1 MVCFQNLEVSV
12 IKALV
17 KYESGVGHVELRE
30 TEEPR
35 CGDDQVKIE
44 VSYCGVCGTDLHVY
58 EDTFRNYPPVILGHE
73 FSGLVVEI
81 GRNVRHVALGD
92 PVAVLPASAVVCGSC
107 AFCRTGH
114 FMFCSSRRGMG
125 HGINGAFAQYAVVRK
140 DQAYKVPQDLTLAE
154 AALSEPFAA
163 AVQAVTEITNVRLGD
178 VVLISGPG
186 PMGLLCLKLLVAEGI
201 KTIVAGTS
209 EDSLRLETARRI
221 GASIVVDTSH
231 ENLSTIVAEETRG
244 AGVDVAFE
252 CAGAGPSARNCLQ
265 ALKPL
270 GQYTQVGIF
279 GREISIE
286 FDLVFF
292 KQLHVAGSVGYSVET
307 WERLVKILD
316 QKAIRLDDLIT
327 HKMPLEHWRD
337 AFDLCLN
344 KQAIKVL
351 LSPAH

>member
-1 MVCFQNLEVSV
+1 M
-12 IKALV
+12 KALV
-17 KYESGVGHVELRE
+17 KYEPGVGNVELRE
-30 TEEPR
+30 VEEPR
-35 CGDDQVKIE
+35 CGDEQIKIE

-73 FSGLVVEI
+73 FSGRAVEI
-81 GRNVRHVALGD
+81 GSNVRHVALGD
-92 PVAVLPASAVVCGSC
+92 PVAVLPASAVVCGNC

-125 HGINGAFAQYAVVRK
+125 HGINGAFAKYAVVRK
-140 DQAYKVPQDLTLAE
+140 DQAYKVPQHLTLAE

-186 PMGLLCLKLLVAEGI
+186 PIGLFCLKLLVAEGI

-209 EDSLRLETARRI
+209 EDTLRLETAQRL
-221 GASIVVDTSH
+221 GADAIVDTGREKISDV
-231 ENLSTIVAEETRG
+231 VAEETRA

-252 CAGAGPSARNCLQ
+252 CAGAGQSARNCLQ

-279 GREISIE
+279 GSDISID
-286 FDLVFF
+286 FDLIFY
-292 KQLHVAGSVGYSVET
+292 KQLRVAGSVAYSILT
-307 WERLVKILD
+307 WERLLKIFDQRAVK
-316 QKAIRLDDLIT
+316 LDDLIT
-327 HKMPLEHWRD
+327 HNMPLEQWRD

-351 LSPAH
+351 LSPS

>member
-1 MVCFQNLEVSV
+1 MSRIQ
-12 IKALV
+12 ALV
-17 KYESGVGHVELRE
+17 KYESGVGHVELRDV
-30 TEEPR
+30 EEPR
-35 CGDDQVKIE
+35 CGDDQVKIQ

-73 FSGLVVEI
+73 FSGQVVET
-81 GRNVRHVALGD
+81 GKNVSHVACGD
-92 PVAVLPASAVVCGSC
+92 PVTVLPASAVMCGSC
-107 AFCRTGH
+107 AYCRTGH
-114 FMFCSSRRGMG
+114 FMFCSQRRGMG
-125 HGINGAFAQYAVVRK
+125 HGINGAFAEYAVVRK
-140 DQAYKVPQDLTLAE
+140 DQAYKIPQDLTLAA

-163 AVQAVTEITNVRLGD
+163 AVQAVTEITKVRLGD

-209 EDSLRLETARRI
+209 ADALRLEAAHRI
-221 GASIVVDTSH
+221 GASVIVDTSR
-231 ENLSTIVAEETRG
+231 EDLAGIVAEETRG

-252 CAGAGPSARNCLQ
+252 CSGAGPSARNCLH

-279 GREISIE
+279 GKEVSLE
-286 FDLVFF
+286 FDLIFY
-292 KQLHVAGSVGYSVET
+292 KQLRVAGSVAYSMAT
-307 WERLVKILD
+307 WERLQKILD
-316 QKAIRLDDLIT
+316 QGAVRLDDLVT
-327 HKMPLEHWRD
+327 HTMPLAQWRD

-351 LSPAH
+351 LSPATL

>member
-1 MVCFQNLEVSV
+1 
-12 IKALV
+12 
-17 KYESGVGHVELRE
+17 
-30 TEEPR
+30 
-35 CGDDQVKIE
+35 
-44 VSYCGVCGTDLHVY
+44 
-58 EDTFRNYPPVILGHE
+58 
-73 FSGLVVEI
+73 
-81 GRNVRHVALGD
+81 
-92 PVAVLPASAVVCGSC
+92 
-107 AFCRTGH
+107 
-114 FMFCSSRRGMG
+114 MFCSERRGMG

-140 DQAYKVPQDLTLAE
+140 DQAYKLPQDLTLAE

-178 VVLISGPG
+178 IVLISGPG

-221 GASIVVDTSH
+221 GASIVVDTSRQD
-231 ENLSTIVAEETRG
+231 LSAIVAEETRG

-252 CAGAGPSARNCLQ
+252 CAGAGPSARNCLR

-286 FDLVFF
+286 FDLIFY
-292 KQLHVAGSVGYSVET
+292 KQLRVAGSVGYSVAT

-316 QKAIRLDDLIT
+316 QKAIRLDDIIT
-327 HKMPLEHWRD
+327 HKMPLERWRD

-351 LSPAH
+351 LSPAN

>member
-1 MVCFQNLEVSV
+1 MPA

-17 KYESGVGHVELRE
+17 KYESGVGNVELRDV
-30 TEEPR
+30 EEPR

-58 EDTFRNYPPVILGHE
+58 EDSFKNYPPVILGHE
-73 FSGLVVEI
+73 FSGRVVEA
-81 GRNVRHVALGD
+81 GENVSHVALGD

-107 AFCRTGH
+107 VYCRTGH
-114 FMFCSSRRGMG
+114 FMFCSERRGMG

-140 DQAYKVPQDLTLAE
+140 DQAYKIPEELSLAE

-209 EDSLRLETARRI
+209 ADSLRLEAAQRV
-221 GASIVVDTSH
+221 GASVIVDTSRQD
-231 ENLSTIVAEETRG
+231 LATIVAEETRG

-252 CAGAGPSARNCLQ
+252 CAGAAPSARNCLQ

-279 GREISIE
+279 GREVSIE
-286 FDLVFF
+286 FDLIFY
-292 KQLHVAGSVGYSVET
+292 KQLRVAGSVAYSIST
-307 WERLVKILD
+307 WERLQKILD
-316 QKAIRLDDLIT
+316 QGAVRLDDLIT
-327 HKMPLEHWRD
+327 HRMPLEQWRD

-351 LSPAH
+351 LSPANGKANC

>member
-1 MVCFQNLEVSV
+1 
-12 IKALV
+12 
-17 KYESGVGHVELRE
+17 
-30 TEEPR
+30 
-35 CGDDQVKIE
+35 
-44 VSYCGVCGTDLHVY
+44 
-58 EDTFRNYPPVILGHE
+58 
-73 FSGLVVEI
+73 
-81 GRNVRHVALGD
+81 
-92 PVAVLPASAVVCGSC
+92 
-107 AFCRTGH
+107 
-114 FMFCSSRRGMG
+114 MG

-209 EDSLRLETARRI
+209 EDSLRLETAQQV
-221 GASIVVDTSH
+221 GASIIVDTSRQD
-231 ENLSTIVAEETRG
+231 LSTIVAEETRG

-279 GREISIE
+279 GREVSIE
-286 FDLVFF
+286 F
-292 KQLHVAGSVGYSVET
+292 AT
-307 WERLVKILD
+307 WERLLKILD
-316 QKAIRLDDLIT
+316 QRAVRLDDLIT
-327 HKMPLEHWRD
+327 HRMPLERWRD

-351 LSPAH
+351 LSPAN

>member
-1 MVCFQNLEVSV
+1 MV
-12 IKALV
+12 IKALI
-17 KYESGVGHVELRE
+17 KYQAGVGHVELRE

-73 FSGLVVEI
+73 FSGRVVET
-81 GRNVRHVALGD
+81 GKNVSHVGLGD
-92 PVAVLPASAVVCGSC
+92 PVAVFPASAVVCGTC
-107 AFCRTGH
+107 IFCRTGH
-114 FMFCSSRRGMG
+114 FMFCSERRGMG
-125 HGINGAFAQYAVVRK
+125 HGVNGGFAQYAVVRK
-140 DQAYKVPQDLTLAE
+140 DQAYKLPQDLTLAE

-221 GASIVVDTSH
+221 GASIVVDTSLQD
-231 ENLSTIVAEETRG
+231 LSTIVAEETNG
-244 AGVDVAFE
+244 AGVDVALE
-252 CAGAGPSARNCLQ
+252 CAGAGQSAANCLR

-279 GREISIE
+279 GREVSIE
-286 FDLVFF
+286 FDLIFY
-292 KQLHVAGSVGYSVET
+292 KQLRVAGSVGYSVGT

-316 QKAIRLDDLIT
+316 QKAVRLDDLIT
-327 HKMPLEHWRD
+327 HKMPLEQWRD

-351 LSPAH
+351 LSPTH

>member
-1 MVCFQNLEVSV
+1 M
-12 IKALV
+12 
-17 KYESGVGHVELRE
+17 
-30 TEEPR
+30 EEPR

-58 EDTFRNYPPVILGHE
+58 EDSFKNYPPVILGHE
-73 FSGLVVEI
+73 FSGRVVET
-81 GRNVRHVALGD
+81 GKNVGHVAFGD

-107 AFCRTGH
+107 VYCRTGH
-114 FMFCSSRRGMG
+114 FMFCSRRRGMG
-125 HGINGAFAQYAVVRK
+125 HGINGAFAQFAVVRK
-140 DQAYKVPQDLTLAE
+140 DQAYKIPEEFSLAE

-209 EDSLRLETARRI
+209 ADLLRLEAAQRV
-221 GASIVVDTSH
+221 GASVIVDTSRQD
-231 ENLSTIVAEETRG
+231 LAAIVAEETRG
-244 AGVDVAFE
+244 AGVDIAFE

-279 GREISIE
+279 GREVSIE
-286 FDLVFF
+286 FDLIFY
-292 KQLHVAGSVGYSVET
+292 KQLRVAGSVAYSIST
-307 WERLVKILD
+307 WERLQKILD
-316 QKAIRLDDLIT
+316 QGAVRLDDLIT
-327 HKMPLEHWRD
+327 HKLPLEQWRD

-351 LSPAH
+351 LSPATL

>member
-1 MVCFQNLEVSV
+1 M
-12 IKALV
+12 
-17 KYESGVGHVELRE
+17 GHVELRE
-30 TEEPR
+30 VEEPR
-35 CGDDQVKIE
+35 CGDDQVRIQ

-73 FSGLVVEI
+73 FSGRVVEA
-81 GRNVRHVALGD
+81 GKNVNHVTMGD

-107 AFCRTGH
+107 VFCRTGH
-114 FMFCSSRRGMG
+114 FMFCSERRGMG
-125 HGINGAFAQYAVVRK
+125 HGTNGAFAEYAVVRK
-140 DQAYKVPQDLTLAE
+140 DQAYKVPPDLTLAE

-163 AVQAVTEITNVRLGD
+163 AVQAVAEITNVRLGD

-209 EDSLRLETARRI
+209 ADALRLEAARRV
-221 GASIVVDTSH
+221 GASVIVDTSR
-231 ENLSTIVAEETRG
+231 EDLAAIVAEETRG

-252 CAGAGPSARNCLQ
+252 CAGAGPSASNCLR

-279 GREISIE
+279 GKEVSLE
-286 FDLVFF
+286 FDLIFY
-292 KQLHVAGSVGYSVET
+292 KQLRVAGSVAYSVAT
-307 WERLVKILD
+307 WERLQKILE
-316 QKAIRLDDLIT
+316 QGAVRLDDLIT
-327 HKMPLEHWRD
+327 HKMPLEQWRD

-351 LSPAH
+351 LSPATL

>member
-1 MVCFQNLEVSV
+1 M
-12 IKALV
+12 KALV

-30 TEEPR
+30 VEDPR
-35 CGDDQVKIE
+35 CDDEQVKIE

-58 EDTFRNYPPVILGHE
+58 EDTFKNYPPVILGHE
-73 FSGLVVEI
+73 FSGHVVEI
-81 GRNVRHVALGD
+81 GKNVSHVALGD
-92 PVAVLPASAVVCGSC
+92 PVAVLPASAVVCGGC
-107 AFCRTGH
+107 VFCRTGY
-114 FMFCSSRRGMG
+114 FMFCSERRGMG
-125 HGINGAFAQYAVVRK
+125 HGINGAFAKYAVVRK
-140 DQAYKVPQDLTLAE
+140 DQAYKVPQHLTLAE

-209 EDSLRLETARRI
+209 EDSLRLKSAQRV
-221 GASIVVDTSH
+221 GASIIVDTSRQD
-231 ENLSTIVAEETRG
+231 LAKIVAEETRG
-244 AGVDVAFE
+244 SGVDVAFE
-252 CAGAGPSARNCLQ
+252 CAGAGPSARNCLR

-279 GREISIE
+279 GREVSIE
-286 FDLVFF
+286 FDLIFY
-292 KQLHVAGSVGYSVET
+292 KQLRVAGSVAYSVAT
-307 WERLVKILD
+307 WERLLKILE
-316 QKAIRLDDLIT
+316 QRAIRLDDLIT
-327 HKMPLEHWRD
+327 HKMPLERWRD

-351 LSPAH
+351 LSPAN

>member
-1 MVCFQNLEVSV
+1 
-12 IKALV
+12 
-17 KYESGVGHVELRE
+17 
-30 TEEPR
+30 
-35 CGDDQVKIE
+35 
-44 VSYCGVCGTDLHVY
+44 VY
-58 EDTFRNYPPVILGHE
+58 
-73 FSGLVVEI
+73 
-81 GRNVRHVALGD
+81 
-92 PVAVLPASAVVCGSC
+92 
-107 AFCRTGH
+107 CRTGH
-114 FMFCSSRRGMG
+114 FMFCSERRGMG

-140 DQAYKVPQDLTLAE
+140 DQAYKIPEEFSLAE

-209 EDSLRLETARRI
+209 ADSLRLEAARRV
-221 GASIVVDTSH
+221 GASVIVDTSRQD
-231 ENLSTIVAEETRG
+231 LGTVVAEETRG

-252 CAGAGPSARNCLQ
+252 CAGASPSARNCLQ

-279 GREISIE
+279 GREVTIE
-286 FDLVFF
+286 FDQIFY
-292 KQLHVAGSVGYSVET
+292 KQLRVAGSVAYSIST
-307 WERLVKILD
+307 WERLQKILE
-316 QKAIRLDDLIT
+316 QGAVGLDDLIT
-327 HKMPLEHWRD
+327 HRMPLEQWRD

-351 LSPAH
+351 LSPATL

>member
-1 MVCFQNLEVSV
+1 M
-12 IKALV
+12 
-17 KYESGVGHVELRE
+17 
-30 TEEPR
+30 
-35 CGDDQVKIE
+35 
-44 VSYCGVCGTDLHVY
+44 
-58 EDTFRNYPPVILGHE
+58 ILGHE
-73 FSGLVVEI
+73 FSGRVVEI
-81 GRNVRHVALGD
+81 GKNVTHVGLGD
-92 PVAVLPASAVVCGSC
+92 PVTVFPASAVVCGTC
-107 AFCRTGH
+107 IFCRTGH
-114 FMFCSSRRGMG
+114 FMFCSERRGMG
-125 HGINGAFAQYAVVRK
+125 HGVNGGFAQYAVVRK
-140 DQAYKVPQDLTLAE
+140 DQAYKLPQDLTLAE

-221 GASIVVDTSH
+221 GASIIVDT
-231 ENLSTIVAEETRG
+231 NRQDPSTIVAEETRG

-252 CAGAGPSARNCLQ
+252 CAGAGPSARNCLR

-279 GREISIE
+279 GREVSIE
-286 FDLVFF
+286 FDLIFY
-292 KQLHVAGSVGYSVET
+292 KQLRVAGSVGYSVGT

-316 QKAIRLDDLIT
+316 QKTIRLDDLIT
-327 HKMPLEHWRD
+327 HKMPLEQWRD

-351 LSPAH
+351 LSPGN